1 MGVRG
6 GGGGWGSQILDR
18 MYARGGGGAV
28 RCVLCATGGGGGG
41 SKTPKKNAY
50 VINGRPL
57 ATPENW
63 ARCFRGKNSFR
74 KLERFTFRKYM
85 FPKRCFY
92 GNISFTPFP

>member
-1 MGVRG
+1 MRG
-6 GGGGWGSQILDR
+6 GGSQILDR
-18 MYARGGGGAV
+18 MYARGGGAQSNAY
-28 RCVLCATGGGGGG
+28 CVQRGGGG